1 MIALWLPVLTGGR
14 NDCHNVSVG
23 APKTWRNVRDNALKA
38 LMGGVCA
45 YELAALISEWAGFEQ
60 PQTLSVLI
68 GRSRVLKAGLA
79 AGYVVLGV
87 HVGYLVKGSEPA
99 PEPREPERS

>member
-1 MIALWLPVLTGGR
+1 VP
-14 NDCHNVSVG
+14 
-23 APKTWRNVRDNALKA
+23 APKTWRDLRDNALKA

-68 GRSRVLKAGLA
+68 GRSKVLKGALA

-87 HVGYLVKGSEPA
+87 HVGYLVKGSEPQPTPA
-99 PEPREPERS
+99 AERPWVVDRVARPGGGK